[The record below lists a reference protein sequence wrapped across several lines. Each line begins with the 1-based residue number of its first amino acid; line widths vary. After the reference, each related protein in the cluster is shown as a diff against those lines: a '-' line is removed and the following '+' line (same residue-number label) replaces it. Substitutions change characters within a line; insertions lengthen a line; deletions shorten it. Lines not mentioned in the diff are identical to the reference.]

1 MSFSWEFPY
10 PSQRM
15 PVFAAN
21 VVATSQPLAAQAGLQ
36 MLAKGG
42 NAVDAALA
50 TAIALAIVEP
60 TSNGIGSD
68 AFALIWDGTRLH
80 GLNGSGRSPR
90 TLSADR
96 FAGME
101 AMPMF
106 GWDAVTVPGAVE
118 SWVRLSERFG
128 KLPFESLFSPAIEY
142 ARNGYQVSPITA
154 ARWHEAQPL
163 YTDFPDFAKT
173 FLPSG
178 RAPHPGELFKCPDQA
193 DTLEKIAASKGNSF
207 YSGELAERIVQ
218 CSSSAGGAMEL
229 EDLAGHQSDW
239 VDPIFADYRGYRLYE
254 IPPNG
259 QGLAALIALGILRNH
274 DISKYPVD
282 SPDSI
287 HLQIEA
293 MKIGFAEAHRH
304 IADPENM
311 AVSIRQLLDRD
322 FLISRS
328 GEIRMDSAGTYAS
341 KIPNR
346 GGTVYLAAADAE
358 GMMVSMIQSNY
369 CGFGSGVVIPGTGI
383 SMQNRGFGFVLEKD
397 HPNCVA
403 GGKRPYH
410 TIIPGFVMQNGKP
423 LMCLG
428 VMGGHMQPQG
438 HVQMMVRMFDYNQNP
453 QTACD
458 APRWFITEE
467 HDIAL
472 EPGLGSKISAELRS
486 RGHRIVE
493 DTPTHIFGGA
503 QLIYRMQQGYC
514 AASEP
519 RKDGHAVGY

>member
-1 MSFSWEFPY
+1 MQFSWEFPY

-36 MLAKGG
+36 MLANGG

-50 TAIALAIVEP
+50 TAITLAVVEP

-68 AFALIWDGTRLH
+68 AFALIWDGTTLH
-80 GLNGSGRSPR
+80 GLNGSGRSPQG
-90 TLSADR
+90 LAMDHFADT
-96 FAGME
+96 E
-101 AMPMF
+101 EMPMF
-106 GWDAVTVPGAVE
+106 GWDAVTVPGAVDL
-118 SWVRLSERFG
+118 WARLSRRFG
-128 KLPFESLFSPAIEY
+128 NLPFENLFSHAIEY
-142 ARNGYQVSPITA
+142 ARNGYHVSPITA
-154 ARWHEAQPL
+154 ARWHEAQSL

-173 FLPSG
+173 FLPAG
-178 RAPHPGELFKCPDQA
+178 RAPRPGELFKCPDQA
-193 DTLEKIAASKGNSF
+193 GTLEKIAQSNGTSF
-207 YSGELAERIVQ
+207 YTGELAERIVQ
-218 CSSSAGGAMEL
+218 CSKSSGGTMKL

-239 VDPIFADYRGYRLYE
+239 VEPISTDYRGYQLYE

-259 QGLAALIALGILRNH
+259 QGLAALIALGILRYH

-293 MKIGFAEAHRH
+293 MKIAFAEAHRH
-304 IADPENM
+304 IADSGAMTTKVP
-311 AVSIRQLLDRD
+311 QLLNKD
-322 FLISRS
+322 FLGSRA
-328 GEIRMDSAGTYAS
+328 GEIHMDSAGSYES
-341 KIPNR
+341 KIPTR
-346 GGTVYLAAADAE
+346 GGTVYLATADAG

-383 SMQNRGFGFVLEKD
+383 SMQNRGYGFVLNKD

-410 TIIPGFVMQNGKP
+410 TIIPGFVMQAEQP

-458 APRWFITEE
+458 APRWLVTADF
-467 HDIAL
+467 DIAL
-472 EPGLGSKISAELRS
+472 ETGFSNETRAELRS
-486 RGHRIVE
+486 RGHNIIE
-493 DTPTHIFGGA
+493 GTPTSAFGGA
-503 QLIYRMQQGYC
+503 QLIYSLEQGYC